1 MREPKLQVSFWGV
14 KLNAEGIVGILAA
27 VLILLAALAVWRF

>member
-1 MREPKLQVSFWGV
+1 MREPKLQVRFWGI
-14 KLNAEGIVGILAA
+14 KLNAEGVLGILAA